1 MIDTLN
7 GKNFESVLEKEF
19 YTLPIEKINFCFSAN
34 SIEEIFDRLET
45 EGSKWSLNCLQIL
58 KKKSPLA
65 LKLTLR
71 LIREGETS
79 DWKNCLQREFR
90 VASRR
95 ILDEEF

>member
-1 MIDTLN
+1 VIDSLN
-7 GKNFESVLEKEF
+7 DKNFEPILEKEF
-19 YTLPIEKINFCFSAN
+19 YTLPIEKLNFCFSAN
-34 SIEEIFDRLET
+34 SMEEIFARLEE
-45 EGSKWSLNCLQIL
+45 EGSQWSLNCLQNL

-71 LIREGETS
+71 LIREGENS
-79 DWKNCLQREFR
+79 DWKGCLQREFR